1 MDKIYY
7 QPNQLWKGQKAVKK
21 LKELSGEKP
30 AAVKQW
36 LSQQAFWQVHLPA
49 PNRVDR
55 PHYLVTTPNEMH
67 QFDPLYMPSDT
78 LYGSK
83 YKYILA
89 GIDAASRYKV
99 ARPLRTKQVKDV
111 AEMIA
116 DIYKVG
122 PLKYPKIFQCDN
134 GSEFKGDVTKMLEK
148 NEVKIRQ
155 VTTKYKHTHT
165 AFVEA
170 LNKILAERLFKVQDA
185 QELNDPEKV
194 SSRWVKHLYG
204 LVDEFNDMETEMIGM
219 KPKDAIKLKE
229 VPLVSRESYPPEE
242 VLPEDGLYRYLLQP
256 SEEHDD
262 QQCRATDRIWS
273 KASYRLREVEESPG
287 NHVMYY
293 LADGPERA
301 FVSDELMLIP
311 EDTELPPDYVQEW

>member
-7 QPNQLWKGQKAVKK
+7 QPNHLWKGQKAVKR
-21 LKELSGEKP
+21 LQELSGEKP
-30 AAVKQW
+30 KTVKQW
-36 LSQQAFWQVHLPA
+36 LSRKAFWQVHLPA
-49 PNRVDR
+49 PKSIDR
-55 PHYLVTTPNEMH
+55 PHYEVTTPNEMH
-67 QFDPLYMPSDT
+67 QFDLLYMPSDS

-99 ARPLRTKQVKDV
+99 ARPLRTKQARDV

-122 PLKYPKIFQCDN
+122 PLTCPKIFQCDN
-134 GSEFKGDVTKMLEK
+134 CSEFKLEVTKMLEK
-148 NEVKIRQ
+148 NEVKIRR

-194 SSRWVKHLYG
+194 SATWVKHLYQ
-204 LVDEFNDMETEMIGM
+204 LVDELNDTETEMIGM
-219 KPKDAIKLKE
+219 KPKDGIRLNE
-229 VPLVSRESYPPEE
+229 VPLVEQENYPPEE
-242 VLPEDGLYRYLLQP
+242 ILPEDGLYQYLLQP
-256 SEEHDD
+256 GEEHDD
-262 QQCRATDRIWS
+262 QRRRATDRIWS
-273 KASYRLREVEESPG
+273 KETYRLREIAENTG
-287 NHVMYY
+287 NRVMYY
-293 LADGPERA
+293 LLDLPGRA
-301 FVSDELMLIP
+301 FVSEELMLIP
-311 EDTELPPDYVQEW
+311 EDTELPPDYVQKW

>member
-1 MDKIYY
+1 
-7 QPNQLWKGQKAVKK
+7 
-21 LKELSGEKP
+21 
-30 AAVKQW
+30 
-36 LSQQAFWQVHLPA
+36 
-49 PNRVDR
+49 
-55 PHYLVTTPNEMH
+55 MH
-67 QFDPLYMPSDT
+67 QFDLLYMPSDL

-89 GIDAASRYKV
+89 GIDAASRFKV
-99 ARPLRTKQVKDV
+99 ARPLRTKQVRDV
-111 AEMIA
+111 AEMLA

-148 NEVKIRQ
+148 NEVEILR
-155 VTTKYKHTHT
+155 VTTKYRHTHT

-204 LVDEFNDMETEMIGM
+204 LVDELNDTETGMIGM
-219 KPKDAIKLKE
+219 KPKDPIKLKE
-229 VPLVSRESYPPEE
+229 VPLVARESYPEE

-256 SEEHDD
+256 GEEHDD
-262 QQCRATDRIWS
+262 QRHRATDRIWS
-273 KASYRLREVEESPG
+273 KASYRLREIAENPG
-287 NHVMYY
+287 NRMMYY
-293 LADGPERA
+293 LTDGPERA
-301 FVSDELMLIP
+301 FVSEELMLIP
-311 EDTELPPDYVQEW
+311 EDTKLPPDYVQEW

>member
-1 MDKIYY
+1 MI
-7 QPNQLWKGQKAVKK
+7 
-21 LKELSGEKP
+21 
-30 AAVKQW
+30 KQW
-36 LSQQAFWQVHLPA
+36 LSRQAFLQVHLPA
-49 PNRVDR
+49 PKQVDR
-55 PHYLVTTPNEMH
+55 RHYEVTTPNEMH
-67 QFDPLYMPSDT
+67 QFDLLYMPSDS

-99 ARPLRTKQVKDV
+99 TRPLRTKQARDV

-134 GSEFKGDVTKMLEK
+134 GSEFKGEVTKMLEK
-148 NEVKIRQ
+148 QEVKIQ
-155 VTTKYKHTHT
+155 PVTMKYKHTHT

-204 LVDEFNDMETEMIGM
+204 LVDELNNMETEMIGM
-219 KPKDAIKLKE
+219 KPKDAIELKE
-229 VPLVSRESYPPEE
+229 VPLVARESYPPEE
-242 VLPEDGLYRYLLQP
+242 VLPEDGLYPYLLQP
-256 SEEHDD
+256 GEEHDD

-273 KASYRLREVEESPG
+273 KASYRLREIVENPG
-287 NHVMYY
+287 NRVMYY
-293 LADGPERA
+293 LLNGPERA
-301 FVSDELMLIP
+301 FVSEELMLIP
-311 EDTELPPDYVQEW
+311 EDTELPPDYFLEW